1 MTDWLYDATYAQAK
15 LETVRM
21 QLDAA
26 NKQLSTQL
34 KVYYNTD
41 FEGLWP
47 IGVSAVVV
55 AESETQA
62 IDLLTEELQKR
73 GLAYRGTMHELDRT
87 KPHAL
92 ILQDGDY

>member
-1 MTDWLYDATYAQAK
+1 MSDWLYEATYAQAK
-15 LETVRM
+15 LETLQV

-26 NKQLSTQL
+26 NAKIAKQL

-47 IGVSAVVV
+47 VGVSAVVV
-55 AESETQA
+55 AESEMQA
-62 IDLLTEELQKR
+62 IELLTEELQKR
-73 GLAYRGTMHELDRT
+73 GLAYRGTMQEIDT
-87 KPHAL
+87 TIASAI

>member
-1 MTDWLYDATYAQAK
+1 MSDWLYEATYAQAK
-15 LETVRM
+15 LETLQV

-26 NKQLSTQL
+26 NAKISKQL

-47 IGVSAVVV
+47 VGVSAVVI

-62 IDLLTEELQKR
+62 IELLTEELQKQ
-73 GLAYRGTMHELDRT
+73 GLVYRGTMHEIDIT
-87 KPHAL
+87 TASAI
-92 ILQDGDY
+92 ILQNGDY

>member
-1 MTDWLYDATYAQAK
+1 MSDWLYEATYAQAK
-15 LETVRM
+15 LETLQM
-21 QLDAA
+21 QLDTA
-26 NKQLSTQL
+26 NATLVKRL

-47 IGVSAVVV
+47 VGVSAVVV

-62 IDLLTEELQKR
+62 IELLTEELQKR
-73 GLAYRGTMHELDRT
+73 GLAYRGSMHEIDT
-87 KPHAL
+87 TIPTAK

>member
-1 MTDWLYDATYAQAK
+1 MSDWLYEATYAQAK
-15 LETVRM
+15 LETLQV

-26 NKQLSTQL
+26 NAKISKQL
-34 KVYYNTD
+34 KIYYNTD

-47 IGVSAVVV
+47 VGVSAVVV

-62 IDLLTEELQKR
+62 IELLTEELQKR
-73 GLAYRGTMHELDRT
+73 GLVYRGTMHEIDT
-87 KPHAL
+87 TTASAI